1 MPATDTYP
9 LVDRI
14 VTGGLPAFLTEAREA
29 GESHETIAY
38 RLRSEHDITVSA
50 ETVRK
55 WCARVDSASS
65 SSPEGVDA

>member
-1 MPATDTYP
+1 MARTDTYP

-14 VTGGLPAFLTEAREA
+14 VDGGLQAFLAAARSA
-29 GESHETIAY
+29 GESFETIAF

-55 WCARVDSASS
+55 WCDRT
-65 SSPEGVDA
+65 PEAKA